1 MTVAARTSLYTRDLG
16 LLGYDE
22 AWALQKGLAA
32 ERAEGRGR
40 DVLLLLE
47 HPPVYT
53 RGTSS
58 RGEAGALPHPVR
70 DAERGGQTTFH
81 GPGQLVAYPIVH
93 LKERGLTVGGWLRSL
108 EGAVMTVLSG
118 YGLDGERVAGATGVW
133 CRGRKVASI
142 GVAVKGW
149 VAYHGLALNADL
161 DLSPFAAIRPCGF
174 APEVM
179 TSLSELLGR
188 RVGTAELK
196 APLAAAL
203 ESELSHEA

>member
-1 MTVAARTSLYTRDLG
+1 MTVAASDALYTRDLG
-16 LLGYDE
+16 LVGYDE
-22 AWALQKGLAA
+22 AWALQRTLAA
-32 ERAEGRGR
+32 ERAAGAGR

-58 RGEAGALPHPVR
+58 RAEGGPLPHPVR
-70 DAERGGQTTFH
+70 DAERGGQTTYH
-81 GPGQLVAYPIVH
+81 GPGQLVAYPVVH

-108 EGAVMTVLSG
+108 EESVIGVLG
-118 YGLDGERVAGATGVW
+118 GLGLDAERRKGATGVW

-149 VAYHGLALNADL
+149 VAFHGLALNADM
-161 DLSPFAAIRPCGF
+161 DLAPFAAIRPCGF

-179 TSLSELLGR
+179 TSVSELLGR
-188 RVGTAELK
+188 RVPAAELK

-203 ESELSHEA
+203 IKEVSRAA